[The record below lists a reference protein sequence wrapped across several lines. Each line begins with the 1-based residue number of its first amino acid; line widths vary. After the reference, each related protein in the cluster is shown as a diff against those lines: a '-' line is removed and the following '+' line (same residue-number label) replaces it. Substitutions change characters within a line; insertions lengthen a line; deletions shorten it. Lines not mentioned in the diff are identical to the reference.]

1 MHDNVVDQYFFHVSH
16 ACGSC
21 TGLSFLVPLLFWFS
35 LSIRWEPDFICCS
48 KKICI
53 LNNRGGAGMRHFF
66 KHIYRLSVDNIA
78 HIISRRHSIYAVSKN
93 EKIRVLFWL
102 CPVKQKNGSC
112 FFPSHPTLYIKQIK
126 ASDSCLLKHINDPIY
141 PGSAAAIL
149 IRKRMAEIQSKQ
161 CLFLHAFLLIF
172 FFLSSYTLAG
182 ILWERRA
189 CAELC
194 LLSL

>member
-1 MHDNVVDQYFFHVSH
+1 MLLINTSFMYLMPVEAAQGFPFLYHFCSDSPLVLDENQISYAVRRRSASLTIEEEQECVTSSNTY
-16 ACGSC
+16 
-21 TGLSFLVPLLFWFS
+21 TGY
-35 LSIRWEPDFICCS
+35 LSITLRISFH
-48 KKICI
+48 
-53 LNNRGGAGMRHFF
+53 AGTVYMPFP
-66 KHIYRLSVDNIA
+66 
-78 HIISRRHSIYAVSKN
+78 KN

-182 ILWERRA
+182 IL
-189 CAELC
+189 
-194 LLSL
+194 